1 MKLKD
6 VERKK
11 KVNWENEE
19 NSSEL
24 VKPKV
29 QVMSLR

>member
-24 VKPKV
+24 VKFKV